1 MPEKVSQKL
10 EILFSILVLV
20 TILEIAHYT
29 VISSDLAYFV
39 NKSFIFGNFGTNIL
53 AIVVSLILIVTI
65 LIYVKR
71 RFISPSALIFVM
83 SGAITNIIDRFI
95 HGGSIDY
102 IHFLNIPIFNAPDV
116 LIVAGLSIFF
126 FEVAT

>member
-10 EILFSILVLV
+10 ETLFSILVLI

-29 VISSDLAYFV
+29 VISSDLAYIV
-39 NKSFIFGNFGTNIL
+39 NKSFAFGNFGTNIL

-71 RFISPSALIFVM
+71 RYISPLALIFVM
-83 SGAITNIIDRFI
+83 SGAITNIIDRLI

-102 IHFLNIPIFNAPDV
+102 IHLLTIPIFNAPDV